1 MPQTVKYALS
11 YLFAQSEFGLL
22 CPVNMTDSTARM
34 LKHYAS
40 EELQATW
47 IPRLTTTD
55 FSQMLQGTQWMT
67 EKTGGSDV
75 GAATTAARRGAD
87 GLWRLWGDK

>member
-1 MPQTVKYALS
+1 VPQTVKYALS

-47 IPRLTTTD
+47 IPRLTTAD
-55 FSQMLQGTQWMT
+55 FSQMLQDTQWMT

-75 GAATTAARRGAD
+75 GAD